1 MIKWS
6 PDKGWYDTN
15 TGLALNSP
23 EEEKRQKE
31 YLEDRNKFLE
41 ENMYDPDKDYSG
53 DFGKLFGSSVDESS
67 ELYYSGPNS
76 SLQSALKDRLRER
89 MGQGDNVY
97 ARAGNYEG
105 RVETMDRDLQRQ
117 MYRRNNAIED
127 MYRKGYSSEQI
138 TAHTSGQ
145 RNVLEEG
152 PDYKDYEKAK
162 AGQKVY
168 GMKGRKGWADDYF
181 DVPEYGTQAGGEE
194 SAQTGATQ
202 TGTTQTSTAQT
213 GTTQTG
219 ADAGSGIAA
228 IPNNA
233 NAATNGATDG
243 AGTDGPTAGIAN
255 AMPDVSKFVQSFGQT
270 MPAGP
275 GGKGGSSGGSGGGK
289 GGRRPQQANP
299 FQSQTRR
306 GGMYSSSPAGLGT
319 GYYGGMGSGRRQFG
333 DASYFG
339 GFGGQRPQP
348 SYGGK
353 GGGMP
358 QQPMYG
364 GFSQP
369 YQQPSYSSFGGF
381 GGSGGGIG
389 GFYQPVGYGGYR

>member
-97 ARAGNYEG
+97 GRAGNYEG

-243 AGTDGPTAGIAN
+243 AGTDGPTAGIGRLGALT
-255 AMPDVSKFVQSFGQT
+255 AK
-270 MPAGP
+270 PA
-275 GGKGGSSGGSGGGK
+275 KI
-289 GGRRPQQANP
+289 
-299 FQSQTRR
+299 R
-306 GGMYSSSPAGLGT
+306 GIAKLSPARAHAAVISGAET
-319 GYYGGMGSGRRQFG
+319 GWGRAVHA
-333 DASYFG
+333 ASSCL
-339 GFGGQRPQP
+339 RLKRTCLLWP
-348 SYGGK
+348 STA
-353 GGGMP
+353 
-358 QQPMYG
+358 
-364 GFSQP
+364 FSTA
-369 YQQPSYSSFGGF
+369 
-381 GGSGGGIG
+381 
-389 GFYQPVGYGGYR
+389 